1 MNGQSANFWIENLP
15 LLTDVIVAIAAII
28 TACVAVY
35 GVTSWKRE
43 LKQQTK
49 HKTAANLKAEARKL
63 QRALKLFRDPR
74 LFSNEFPPD
83 YQRDGPITK
92 KNEGKVL
99 AFIYENRL
107 RRLSSAFESF
117 EQTAIEAE
125 AILGRQL
132 EETFNELFMLQVS
145 AETCY
150 QRLAP
155 DFSAFF
161 DYRDKFDQSA
171 REFLQGSHDG
181 SDLRS
186 KAFQKQFQDLES
198 FLDKLL

>member
-1 MNGQSANFWIENLP
+1 MKDQNANFWLENLP
-15 LLTDVIVAIAAII
+15 LLTDVIVALAAII

-35 GVTSWKRE
+35 GITSWKRE
-43 LKQQTK
+43 LKLQTK
-49 HKTAANLKAEARKL
+49 HKTAANLKAHTRKL

-74 LFSNEFPPD
+74 IFSNEFPPD
-83 YQRDGPITK
+83 YEWSGPKTK
-92 KNEGKVL
+92 ENEGKAL

-117 EQTAIEAE
+117 EQAAIEAE

-145 AETCY
+145 AETCFK
-150 QRLAP
+150 RLAP
-155 DFSAFF
+155 DFTGFF
-161 DYRDKFDQSA
+161 DHRDEFDKSA

-181 SDLRS
+181 GDLRA
-186 KAFQKQFQDLES
+186 KAFQKQFRDLEN